1 MADINYF
8 VCTLGQAVAVNE
20 KSPHGFETITDFLD
34 RQAQIVPNAPAVGF
48 PLPSGNKDKEWDSV
62 VTRLVHDEAYAN
74 LAKEAVGDVN
84 HRSMLVP
91 IPKDLLQGPDHERS
105 SIKDGDV
112 HERRSFPEHQQR
124 TSSDVAFLF
133 HTSGTSSGLPK
144 PIPQS
149 HYGAVGVLP
158 CLPEGH
164 NKATFTT
171 TPLYHGGIADC
182 FRAWT
187 SGALIWLFP
196 GKDEPITASNILKS
210 LGCARQAEVTSKAAP
225 VRYFSSVPYV
235 LQMVSAEPAGMKLLQ
250 SMEIVG
256 VGGAALPQDVGDSL
270 VQNDVNLVSR
280 FGSAECGFLLS
291 SNREY
296 GTDKEWQYLRSHDP
310 NLLTFEEQDHGSGLS
325 ELIIRPQ
332 WPYMAKR
339 NREDGSLA
347 TADLFASHPNI
358 KNAWKYHSRADS
370 QLTLITGKK
379 FDPAPLEAAVASH
392 ELLSDAMIF
401 GNGMQSAGALLFR
414 SDRSQEMD
422 KDHLLDEVWPA
433 INRLNKEGQAHT
445 RLSRPMLKVME
456 VGTPGLEKSS
466 KGTILRAQAEK
477 AYAKEIQSAYDQS
490 IADAEDG
497 TRIAVP
503 DDEMPTA
510 VLEIIKTV
518 LGTGDRIPEDADLF
532 SFGVDSV
539 ACMAIRAKLQ
549 SRILDPKANALP
561 LNVVYDCGNIEK
573 LSKYLINVRK
583 GHATESEDE
592 IQFMKDL
599 VAKYSVPTTVPSS
612 IKQPNGTDRAPETD
626 HGGKEPRGEHILLTG
641 ATGALGAHILHLLRS
656 DPSILQIT
664 CLVRA
669 SSPLA
674 AHERVSKSLT
684 ARAKPGLPPFS
695 PSTTTHASSA
705 APNASTAKPT
715 VICIACT
722 LSAPS
727 LGIPPETYTHLANTT
742 NIIIHAAWA
751 VNFTARL
758 RSFEKDHIAGLSH
771 LLQLSNTAPK
781 HAEPIRFLFLSSTAS
796 VTSTPS
802 NKYPIAEQ
810 VSHDPEEA
818 SPLGYSRSKWVAEN
832 VINDFY
838 RRISFPSS
846 PPSVQTHDNDLQAPN
861 VAILRIG
868 QLTSDTHSGIWNT
881 SEAYPLLLSTA
892 PALHCLPNLK
902 NLPLDWLP
910 VDIAARAV
918 LEIAESMKSQ
928 PQTERQTRACSPNP
942 DTNTKARYG
951 YGCPVF
957 HILNPSTKPTWSD
970 LLTLIRQLSPLQNIE
985 ILPPRQWLSKLEKYE
1000 GDIPAKKLV
1009 GLWKGA
1015 FGMNAENSENAMNEK
1030 DGKEKGPVGGDEKDE
1045 KKEEGK
1051 GGENNGKDKEDGEGE
1066 ERIEWEM
1073 EKAKNMSVMMRDVG
1087 PLDGEFLGRMW
1098 RWVEGLGVK
1107 GDGKEGEKD
1116 GKGNGGG

>member
-1 MADINYF
+1 MADTNYF
-8 VCTLGQAVAVNE
+8 VCTLGQAAGINA

-34 RQAQIVPNAPAVGF
+34 HQAQIVPKAPAVGF

-62 VTRLVHDEAYAN
+62 VYN
-74 LAKEAVGDVN
+74 
-84 HRSMLVP
+84 
-91 IPKDLLQGPDHERS
+91 
-105 SIKDGDV
+105 
-112 HERRSFPEHQQR
+112 QQQ
-124 TSSDVAFLF
+124 TASDVAFLF

-164 NKATFTT
+164 SRATFTT

-196 GKDEPITASNILKS
+196 GKDEPITAVNILKS
-210 LGCARQAEVTSKAAP
+210 LGCARQAEVTIKAAP

-235 LQMVSAEPAGMKLLQ
+235 LQMVSAEPDGMKMLQ
-250 SMEIVG
+250 SIEIVG

-270 VQNDVNLVSR
+270 VQNGVNLVSR

-291 SNREY
+291 SHREY
-296 GTDKEWQYLRSHDP
+296 GKDKEWQYLRSHAPD
-310 NLLTFEEQDHGSGLS
+310 LLIFEKQDDGSGLS

-339 NREDGSLA
+339 NCEDGSLA
-347 TADLFASHPNI
+347 TADLFAPHPSI

-379 FDPAPLEAAVASH
+379 FDPAPLEAAIASH

-401 GNGMQSAGALLFR
+401 GNGMQSAGALLFP
-414 SDRSQEMD
+414 SDKSQAMD
-422 KDHLLDEVWPA
+422 EAHLLDEVWPA
-433 INRLNKEGQAHT
+433 INKLNKEGQAHT
-445 RLSRPMLKVME
+445 RLSRLMLKVME
-456 VGTPGLEKSS
+456 AGAPRLEKSS

-477 AYAKEIQSAYDQS
+477 IYEKEIQAAYDQS
-490 IADAEDG
+490 IADAEDA
-497 TRIAVP
+497 TKIPVP
-503 DDEMPTA
+503 DDEIPTA
-510 VLEIIKTV
+510 VLEIIRTV
-518 LGTGDRIPEDADLF
+518 LGTSGRIPGEADLF

-539 ACMAIRAKLQ
+539 ACVAIRAKLQ
-549 SRILDPKANALP
+549 SRILDPKAQALP
-561 LNVVYDCGNIEK
+561 LNVVYDCGNTEM
-573 LSKYLINVRK
+573 LSKFLVNVRK
-583 GHATESEDE
+583 GRATESEDE
-592 IQFMKDL
+592 IQLMKDL
-599 VAKYSVPTTVPSS
+599 VAQYSVPTTPPSS
-612 IKQPNGTDRAPETD
+612 IKQPNGTDKAPETD
-626 HGGKEPRGEHILLTG
+626 HGGKEPRGEHILLSG

-656 DPSILQIT
+656 NPSITQIT

-669 SSPLA
+669 SSLLA

-684 ARAKPGLPPFS
+684 ARAKPGLPPYS
-695 PSTTTHASSA
+695 PPSTTNLPTTAH
-705 APNASTAKPT
+705 NGSTTKPT
-715 VICIACT
+715 VTCLPCA
-722 LSAPS
+722 LSHPT
-727 LGIPPETYTHLANTT
+727 LGISPETYIHLANTT

-771 LLQLSNTAPK
+771 LLQLSNTVPK
-781 HAEPIRFLFLSSTAS
+781 RAEPIRFLFLSSTAS
-796 VTSTPS
+796 VTSTPIS
-802 NKYPIAEQ
+802 KYPIAEQ

-832 VINDFY
+832 IIDGFY
-838 RRISFPSS
+838 RRISSS
-846 PPSVQTHDNDLQAPN
+846 HSTEHHNNNDDNNDNNNNGNNDNNINN
-861 VAILRIG
+861 VTIAILRIG

-892 PALHCLPNLK
+892 PTLHCLPDLK

-918 LEIAESMKSQ
+918 LEIASSIGSQ
-928 PQTERQTRACSPNP
+928 PQTEPCIPNT
-942 DTNTKARYG
+942 DVYVKTG

-957 HILNPSTKPTWSD
+957 HILNPSTTPTWSD
-970 LLTLIRQLSPLQNIE
+970 LLTLIRHISPLQNIE
-985 ILPPRQWLSKLEKYE
+985 ILPPSEWLARLEKYE
-1000 GDIPAKKLV
+1000 GDVPAKKLV

-1015 FGMNAENSENAMNEK
+1015 FGMNAENQKEKNEK
-1030 DGKEKGPVGGDEKDE
+1030 DGKEKGAVDGDESKEEEDKEKGDEK
-1045 KKEEGK
+1045 EGEH
-1051 GGENNGKDKEDGEGE
+1051 GQGE

-1073 EKAKNMSVMMRDVG
+1073 EKAKNM
-1087 PLDGEFLGRMW
+1087 
-1098 RWVEGLGVK
+1098 
-1107 GDGKEGEKD
+1107 
-1116 GKGNGGG
+1116 